1 MTARVP
7 AEVFPPGDFLR
18 EELGARGWTQAEF
31 AEIIGRPLPAVNQI
45 IAGKRGIS
53 PATAKELEAALGP
66 SAPFW
71 MNLDM
76 AWRLQ
81 QAEPAPAR
89 IKKVARIRAH
99 YPVREMIK
107 RGWLEASGSPDVLE
121 TQLLRFFAVRSL
133 DEKPE
138 LPHAARRTGRPA
150 ADLTP
155 LQTAWLF
162 RVKQLAEVVQA
173 TDFSPKKLRD
183 SIELLRALMIAPEEA
198 RHVPRVL
205 SEAGVRFVVVEPFA
219 GSRIDGVCFW
229 LSKIQP
235 VIGMTLR
242 FDRIDNFWFV
252 LWHEI
257 KHVLERH
264 GQSAVIVDSD
274 LDSSGGN
281 EDEQTEDE
289 QTDEER
295 MANRAAV
302 EFCIPRVELDD
313 FVARTHPIFSRRGVE
328 EFAELQQVH
337 PGIVVGQL
345 QRRLGR
351 YDILRSYLTKVRDI
365 VTSSAITDG
374 YGRTVPVLV

>member
-1 MTARVP
+1 MTARVL

-18 EELGARGWTQAEF
+18 EELEARGWTQSEF

-53 PATAKELEAALGP
+53 PTTAKELEAALGP
-66 SAPFW
+66 SARFW

-99 YPVREMIK
+99 YPVREMTR
-107 RGWLEASGSPDVLE
+107 RGWLEASGSPDVME
-121 TQLLRFFAVRSL
+121 AQLLRFFAIRSL

-138 LPHAARRTGRPA
+138 LPHVVRRTSRPA

-173 TDFSPKKLRD
+173 ADFSLKKLRD
-183 SIELLRALMIAPEEA
+183 SIEPLRALMIAPEEA

-205 SEAGVRFVVVEPFA
+205 SEAGVRFVVVEPFP
-219 GSRIDGVCFW
+219 GSKIDGVCFW
-229 LSKIQP
+229 LSKTQP

-264 GQSAVIVDSD
+264 GQSTVIVDSD

-281 EDEQTEDE
+281 EDEQS
-289 QTDEER
+289 DEER
-295 MANRAAV
+295 IANRAAT

-313 FVARTHPIFSRRGVE
+313 FVAKTHPIFSRRRVE
-328 EFAELQQVH
+328 GFAELQQVH

-351 YDILRSYLTKVRDI
+351 YDVLRSYLAKVRDI
-365 VTSSAITDG
+365 VASSAITDG